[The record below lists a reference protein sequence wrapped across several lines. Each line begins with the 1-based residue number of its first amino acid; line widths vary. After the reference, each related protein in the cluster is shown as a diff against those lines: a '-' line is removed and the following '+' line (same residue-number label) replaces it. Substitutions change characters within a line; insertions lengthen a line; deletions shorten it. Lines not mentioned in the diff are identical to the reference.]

1 MVMAPAAN
9 ITLPSGVPR
18 VIRPTG
24 YCSPKVSD
32 ALSAQVYPKVVME
45 SPSSVCPNKNVGCVS
60 VVAPA
65 SASSSATG
73 KMTGSRSPRK
83 TREKKGPVIG

>member
-1 MVMAPAAN
+1 MNPNCAKTSKTAWPTRQAQTVAFSGSTMRHSGSAKLRTSAASMVMAPAAN

-32 ALSAQVYPKVVME
+32 ALSAQV
-45 SPSSVCPNKNVGCVS
+45 
-60 VVAPA
+60 
-65 SASSSATG
+65 
-73 KMTGSRSPRK
+73 
-83 TREKKGPVIG
+83 